1 VEIIGYVLIIIAVGR
16 LLAEVFERLGYP
28 GLVGEITA
36 GLLLGYVLMHAPA
49 QEMNLLAEFGIF
61 FLMISAGLEVTP
73 EELHIGGRKALPAY
87 LVTLIVMLFITL
99 PLTGYSFGSA
109 NVLAASILAVAS
121 APIVVRMK
129 RFFGE
134 EYLHVALSYAII
146 SEVAI
151 LVVVYLLA
159 NLRSSQSPGEL
170 ALIFLKQI
178 LFVGGVLYINYR
190 IGIQHKVWLTA
201 RLRRLRSDEA
211 VFGIFMIFASLLGFL
226 AEEAGMHFTI
236 GGFLAGLILHSDLVG
251 TKQYERLETI
261 LSGVTYGIFAPI
273 FFAWR
278 GMNFQADVTIWVV
291 YVMLVVYFI
300 RFVLTVVLVWDGSIS
315 RALAKATGLVSF
327 GVLGLLVA
335 DLGYSYGIIGGEL
348 YSLSAFISISGI
360 FVAATI
366 GRVLLLLEER
376 GKRGLDAN
384 S

>member
-1 VEIIGYVLIIIAVGR
+1 VEIIGYILIIISVGR

-36 GLLLGYVLMHAPA
+36 GLLLGYLLRDFPA

-73 EELHIGGRKALPAY
+73 EELHIGGKKALPVY
-87 LVTLIVMLFITL
+87 LVTLVAMLFITI
-99 PLTGYSFGSA
+99 PITDYSFGSA

-121 APIVVRMK
+121 APVVVRLK

-134 EYLHVALSYAII
+134 QYLHVALSYAII

-151 LVVVYLLA
+151 LIVVYILA
-159 NLRSSQSPGEL
+159 NLKSSPSPEDL
-170 ALIFLKQI
+170 ALIFLKQA

-190 IGIQHKVWLTA
+190 IGIQHKLWLTT
-201 RLRRLRSDEA
+201 RLRRLKSDEA

-226 AEEAGMHFTI
+226 AEEADMHFTI

-251 TKQYERLETI
+251 TRHYERLETI
-261 LSGVTYGIFAPI
+261 ISGVTYGIFAPI

-278 GMNFQADVTIWVV
+278 GMNFRADVTLWAV
-291 YVMLVVYFI
+291 YMMLAVYFI
-300 RFVLTVVLVWDGSIS
+300 RFILTVVLAWDGSVP

-348 YSLSAFISISGI
+348 YSLTAFTSIAGI

-366 GRVLLLLEER
+366 GRLLSFIGER
-376 GKRGLDAN
+376 RQLGAG
-384 S
+384 SPP